1 MSINKK
7 KMTCDVAGSILLTQE
22 PLKTRAV
29 L

>member
-1 MSINKK
+1 MFINET
-7 KMTCDVAGSILLTQE
+7 KMACDVAGSIVLTQE